1 MSWKAVYAIYNEA
14 KFLEKS
20 IMNIIDEMD
29 KIIIVEGCWK
39 SGEKI
44 TKSLRSTDG
53 TVEILERLK
62 KSYPD
67 KFEIIYANGENEQR
81 HRDNYLEKL
90 EDGDNVLWIDGDE
103 VIHKNELKEGKR
115 YAEYMFDMGHQML
128 FSHYI
133 NVFDTGAVKDSHL
146 RGLFF
151 KFRKD
156 IRYLDNE
163 RAKDRPGEVYLFE
176 DYGKGGL
183 YNKSMPVIDWEI
195 IKVFHFKY
203 CKDLDKLV
211 ERRLM
216 YSSIWDKVPDDKLEE
231 TRVALEEEY
240 KNRYKS
246 GIKLENMY
254 TGELPI

>member
-1 MSWKAVYAIYNEA
+1 MAWKAVYAIYNEA
-14 KFLEKS
+14 KFLERS

-53 TVEILERLK
+53 TLEILDRLDK
-62 KSYPD
+62 TYPN
-67 KFEIIYANGENEQR
+67 KFEIIHANGENEQR
-81 HRDNYLEKL
+81 HRDNYLTKL

-103 VIHKNELKEGKR
+103 LLLPKELREAKV
-115 YAEYMFDMGHQML
+115 YAEQMFKMGYQML

-133 NVFDTGAVKDSHL
+133 NVFDTGAVVDSHL

-151 KFRKD
+151 KFRND

-163 RAKDRPGEVYLFE
+163 RAKISPGEVYLFE
-176 DYGKGGL
+176 NYGKGGL
-183 YNKSMPVIDWEI
+183 YNKSMPVIPWEI

-216 YSSIWDKVPDDKLEE
+216 YESVWSNVPDDKLEE
-231 TRVALEEEY
+231 TRKSLEEEY
-240 KNRYKS
+240 RTKFKS
-246 GIKLENMY
+246 GLKRENIY
-254 TGELPI
+254 EGEVPC